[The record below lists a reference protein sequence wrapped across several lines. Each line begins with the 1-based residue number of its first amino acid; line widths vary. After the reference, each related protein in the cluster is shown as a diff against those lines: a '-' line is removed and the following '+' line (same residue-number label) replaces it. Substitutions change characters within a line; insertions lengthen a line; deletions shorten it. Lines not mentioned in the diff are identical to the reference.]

1 MKTSRLLFFVC
12 LTGVFLLIL
21 HSTAKSQDSTVTLF
35 NKVIT
40 LKEVVVRNKLNVPD
54 FIRRIQKDTT
64 FYKAF
69 KNLRVLG
76 FTALNDIRMLDKNQ
90 QVKASLQSK
99 TRQSVSKGCRSI
111 ELLEEHTSGNIFDRQ
126 RNWNYYTAEMYASLF
141 FSSGVIC
148 GENNIVQ
155 GAKPAPGSRNG
166 MAKRKEQLKMLMFN
180 PGSRIPGIPF
190 VGNKVAIFEDKQAAL
205 YNFTIDMDDYKGQNC
220 YTFYISARE
229 NLTRSEK
236 DQVVINKLTTWFNS
250 QTMEIVAR
258 DYDLSYDA
266 GVYDF
271 DVQMQVELEKFGDY
285 LVPKLIRY
293 TGNWHAMFTKR
304 EQGVFTATLFDFRK

>member
-1 MKTSRLLFFVC
+1 MKIYRLPVSIC
-12 LTGVFLLIL
+12 LTGIFILLL
-21 HSTAKSQDSTVTLF
+21 PSAANSQDSTLTLY

-69 KNLRVLG
+69 KNLRILG
-76 FTALNDIRMLDKNQ
+76 FTALNDIRMLDKKQ
-90 QVKASLQSK
+90 VVKASLQSK
-99 TRQSVSKGCRSI
+99 TRQSVSKGCRSM
-111 ELLEEHTSGNIFDRQ
+111 ELLEEHTSGDIFDKV

-141 FSSGVIC
+141 FSNGVIC
-148 GENNIVQ
+148 GENNVVQ
-155 GAKPAPGSRNG
+155 GARPSPGSRNG

-180 PGSRIPGIPF
+180 PGARIPGIPF
-190 VGNKVAIFEDKQAAL
+190 VGNKVAIFEEKQAAL
-205 YNFTIDMDDYKGQNC
+205 YNFIIDMNDYKGQNC
-220 YTFYISARE
+220 YIFYIRPRE

-236 DQVVINKLTTWFNS
+236 ADVVINNLTTWFNS

-271 DVQMQVELEKFGDY
+271 NVQMQVELEKFGGY
-285 LVPKLIRY
+285 LVPRLIRY
-293 TGNWHAMFTKR
+293 TGNWHALFTKR
-304 EQGVFTATLFDFRK
+304 EQGVFTATLFDFKL